1 MIWFQQRI
9 SRKIAALTMVL
20 LLGFLLLAGS
30 ILKQQAADYLH
41 QDTHHRLFTE
51 VNNLQKDLDSWL
63 NEYVTLVDAMAT
75 NQDFL
80 TIISETEDRY
90 TKHHHPLYQ
99 QVIQQLQAIRRQRPH
114 ISLVTLGLADVNDL
128 ITDRYHYYIHP
139 HYDLQNREWYRESM
153 ESNETIITSPY
164 LDFVTGEMIVSVSRI
179 IRDND
184 REIGAVALNLEI
196 KSLYQVMDAFQ
207 IGEQGYA
214 IIVTDKDEVLY
225 HPELPVLSMPGQY
238 YLPDFYPHDF
248 LSKEI
253 PSQKVRQFAHDGVL
267 WYFANTSL
275 HNLPWQIIVL
285 MPEDE
290 VMAPLYDLQSRY
302 YQLMTGIISLA
313 ILIALWVSSKLSKP
327 IASITEQINQY
338 EHEKQMMIFPAVYY
352 QREDELG
359 HLVRG
364 LHEMSHTI
372 SQYTEE
378 LQAQN
383 EELIDE
389 TNQRREIQDRLEL
402 ILTLLS
408 GTQEATFI
416 LTEEGKLLY
425 GNKAFYESLQS
436 SADVLENT
444 EVLNVFFN
452 ISLSKLSSATQKGAH
467 PFQTHVAL
475 EDHQTEEPIL
485 FHMGVNALSFM
496 DHIYYLGYLINI
508 TEEQRQAEAI
518 FRLQNIDPLTELY
531 TASYIQSRV
540 IECLEKNPNKSF
552 AYLLINIREFRHI
565 NEARGH
571 HYANQVLVKVANYLK
586 NSLADTHVAARIGG
600 DEFALFI
607 DEAEQKEKLFHRVK
621 EISDGL
627 QERFLIADE
636 TVTLKV
642 AIGVAVYPDDARHYS
657 GLVAGATSALNHAKE
672 TGSEWV
678 QFFNENLNKRSV
690 RRFEM
695 RNKLATALENEEFY
709 LEYQPLVDMH
719 TNQWVGLEALVRWKS
734 DVGKT
739 PPDVFIPL
747 AEETEIIL
755 PLGEWILKKAC
766 EFSNVLRQKQL
777 PITISVNL
785 SALQFSYP
793 YLIQMIDT
801 ALEESEVSM
810 SGIEL
815 EITESLLMNNEQEG
829 VKLLDELRSK
839 GIKVSIDD
847 FGTGYSSLS
856 YLKKFKVDKIKID
869 RSFVKD
875 IPDGDDGT
883 IAKIIIELA
892 ESLQMEVVAEGV
904 ETKAQEAFLTQEGCR
919 IAQGYYYSKPL
930 SEKEVLQTLETG

>member
-1 MIWFQQRI
+1 MKWFHKRI
-9 SRKIAALTMVL
+9 SRKMAALTMVL
-20 LLGFLLLAGS
+20 LLGFLLLAGT
-30 ILKQQAADYLH
+30 ILKQQAADELRESNH
-41 QDTHHRLFTE
+41 QRLITE
-51 VNNLQKDLDSWL
+51 ANHLQKDLDAWL
-63 NEYVTLVDAMAT
+63 KEYITLVDAMTT

-80 TIISETEDRY
+80 TILQEIDDPY
-90 TKHHHPLYQ
+90 TKHLHPLYQ
-99 QVIQQLQAIRRQRPH
+99 QVVQQLQAIRRQRPH
-114 ISLVTLGLADVNDL
+114 ISLVTVALAEANDL

-139 HYDLQNREWYRESM
+139 TFDLENRNWYQESI
-153 ESNETIITSPY
+153 ESSGTIITSPY
-164 LDFVTGEMIVSVSRI
+164 LDFVTGEMIVSVSRTL
-179 IRDND
+179 RTDG
-184 REIGAVALNLEI
+184 REIGAVALNVEM
-196 KSLYQVMDAFQ
+196 KSLYEVMDAFQ
-207 IGEQGYA
+207 IGEEGYA
-214 IIVTDKDEVLY
+214 LISTNQQEVIY

-238 YLPDFYPHDF
+238 HLPDFYPPGF
-248 LSKEI
+248 LSGE
-253 PSQKVRQFAHDGVL
+253 SADQEARQFDKNGDI
-267 WYFANTSL
+267 WYFSTTSL
-275 HNLPWQIIVL
+275 QNLPWQITVI
-285 MPEDE
+285 MPKDE
-290 VMAPLYDLQSRY
+290 VMAPLEQLKVRY
-302 YQLMTGIISLA
+302 YQLMSGMMLFA
-313 ILIALWVSSKLSKP
+313 ALVALWISRKLSAP
-327 IASITEQINQY
+327 ITSITKEINQY
-338 EHEKQMMIFPAVYY
+338 EHEKQMMVFPATYY

-359 HLVRG
+359 DLVRG

-389 TNQRREIQDRLEL
+389 TRQRKEIQDRLEL
-402 ILTLLS
+402 ILKLLA

-416 LTEEGKLLY
+416 LTREGRLLY
-425 GNKAFYESLQS
+425 GNEAFYEALQS
-436 SADVLENT
+436 SADTLENQ
-444 EVLNVFFN
+444 EVLATYFHTD
-452 ISLSKLSSATQKGAH
+452 IHHLSTVTKGDSH
-467 PFQTHVAL
+467 TYQTHVVFDIP
-475 EDHQTEEPIL
+475 ETYEQTL
-485 FHMGVNALSFM
+485 FHMGLRSLTLM
-496 DHIYYLGYLINI
+496 DQVYYLGYLVNI
-508 TEEQRQAEAI
+508 TQEQQQAQTI

-531 TASYIQSRV
+531 TASYIQTKA
-540 IECLEKNPNKSF
+540 IEYLEKKPHQSF
-552 AYLLINIREFRHI
+552 AYLLVNIREFRHI

-571 HYANQVLVKVANYLK
+571 HYANQVLIQVANYLK
-586 NSLADTHVAARIGG
+586 KAITDTHVAARVGG

-607 DEAEQKEKLFHRVK
+607 DEADQKDKLFRRVK

-627 QERFLIADE
+627 QERFLINGE
-636 TVTLKV
+636 TVQLKV

-657 GLVAGATSALNHAKE
+657 GLVAGATSALNYAKE
-672 TGSEWV
+672 VGSEWV

-695 RNKLATALENEEFY
+695 RNKLATALENQEFY

-755 PLGEWILKKAC
+755 PLGEWILEKAC
-766 EFSNVLRQKQL
+766 AFSNSLRQKQF
-777 PITISVNL
+777 PGTISVNL

-793 YLIQMIDT
+793 YLIQMVDK
-801 ALEESEVSM
+801 ALEKSDVSM
-810 SGIEL
+810 TGIEL

-875 IPDGDDGT
+875 IPDDDDGT

-904 ETKAQEAFLTQEGCR
+904 ETKAQEAFLTREGCR

-930 SEKEVLQTLETG
+930 SEKEVLQALETR